1 MNRPISAEGLCF
13 YTAHTHTHTINI
25 ALDCWAKADISSL
38 LMCVLLQA
46 RDPSPE
52 KPSRSNPCT
61 LIDPLLH
68 APRSCTSVTFPLSS
82 EAASQDV
89 ESELSRQRSFFL
101 AKRRASGP
109 SLWVCLMFQWVN
121 STAYT
126 YVYKLEGGGCTF
138 SIKITEFYCPC
149 RTSCHGNRCPVCSLQ
164 LDSSRLCP
172 SYFKCNLVL
181 SFTRVSWCNS
191 TRSYMDNS
199 LISWMCIY
207 CSLELPFT
215 PLTCEPS

>member
-1 MNRPISAEGLCF
+1 MLLYC
-13 YTAHTHTHTINI
+13 THTHTHTINI
-25 ALDCWAKADISSL
+25 ALDCWAKAEFSSL
-38 LMCVLLQA
+38 LICVLLQA

-109 SLWVCLMFQWVN
+109 SLWVCLMSKQHCVHIRTYINLKGVGARFQLRSQNFIAHVELLAMVTSVQFAHSNWILHV
-121 STAYT
+121 
-126 YVYKLEGGGCTF
+126 YVHH
-138 SIKITEFYCPC
+138 I
-149 RTSCHGNRCPVCSLQ
+149 
-164 LDSSRLCP
+164 
-172 SYFKCNLVL
+172 L
-181 SFTRVSWCNS
+181 SVT
-191 TRSYMDNS
+191 
-199 LISWMCIY
+199 
-207 CSLELPFT
+207 
-215 PLTCEPS
+215 